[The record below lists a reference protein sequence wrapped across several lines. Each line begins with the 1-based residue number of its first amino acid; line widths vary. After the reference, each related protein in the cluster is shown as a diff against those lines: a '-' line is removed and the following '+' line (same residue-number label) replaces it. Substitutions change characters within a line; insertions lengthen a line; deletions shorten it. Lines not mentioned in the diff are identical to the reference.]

1 MLCLFVRLLKGVI
14 SMLTV
19 STALKLE
26 QFKGAKLVAGHRG
39 AQNVINWVHIVG
51 VPDAAQW
58 LNGGEL
64 VLTTAINIPEGE
76 EAQRAYLRALGEK
89 GVSALALAV
98 GRYLPEIP
106 AYMREQADECGLPLI
121 EIPYEARFV
130 DVAKTTNEQITQEN
144 MVMVQRALSI
154 NSELTQLVLDGGDLK
169 QLASTLADLIGH
181 SISIENERF
190 EALASANIS
199 PVDEARRYTLL
210 EGRTNPHLV
219 QALHDRGILQQI
231 QETRRPV
238 FIPRIP
244 EVGLEMERI
253 LAPIVVHGDI
263 YGYAWVIADKRPL
276 SALDQMALESAATIA
291 ALMMLYQEAVQS
303 AEASL
308 KGSLLA
314 QLIDGTGG
322 RDAVL
327 MDQSM
332 RFGVDLNQPFYLL
345 VLEMSSRKSSE
356 LLQMYR
362 RVHRLVT
369 VYEWAL
375 VAGQFAGQIVL
386 LAQADNAI
394 ESISERIHNHANG
407 QALRIG
413 VSGEHHSAS
422 QVALA
427 YQQAIE
433 ALFIYQRLGMKDRT
447 AYFDQLGYLHALYYA
462 GAESL
467 KHNALAPRVRK
478 LLDEQQADLF
488 HTLEVY
494 LDCGSNG
501 VQTAKRLHIHRS
513 TLNYRLERIRELCA
527 CDLSDPQTC
536 TNLQITLKLLRLFA
550 LNITG

>member
-1 MLCLFVRLLKGVI
+1 
-14 SMLTV
+14 MLTV
-19 STALKLE
+19 ASALQLD
-26 QFKGAKLVAGHRG
+26 QFKGAKLVAGQQGQH
-39 AQNVINWVHIVG
+39 NVINWVHIVG

-76 EAQRAYLRALGEK
+76 AEQCAYLRALAEK

-106 AYMREQADECGLPLI
+106 AYMREEADKSGLPLI

-219 QALHDRGILQQI
+219 QALHDRGIIQQLQD
-231 QETRRPV
+231 TRRPV

-291 ALMMLYQEAVQS
+291 ALMMLYQEAVHS

-314 QLIDGTGG
+314 QLIDGTGR

-345 VLEMSSRKSSE
+345 VLEMPSRKSSE

-362 RVHRLVT
+362 RVHRLVM

-386 LAQADNAI
+386 LAQADNPI
-394 ESISERIHNHANG
+394 ETISERIHNHANG
-407 QALRIG
+407 QSLRIG
-413 VSGEHHSAS
+413 ISGEHQSANR
-422 QVALA
+422 VALA

-433 ALFIYQRLGMKDRT
+433 TLFIHRRLGMKDHT
-447 AYFDQLGYLHALYYA
+447 AYFDNLGYLHALYHA
-462 GAESL
+462 GAESI
-467 KHNALAPRVRK
+467 KHNALAPKLRK
-478 LLDEQQADLF
+478 LLDEHQADLF
-488 HTLEVY
+488 HTLEAY
-494 LDCGSNG
+494 LDSGSNG

-513 TLNYRLERIRELCA
+513 TLNYRLERIREITG
-527 CDLSDPQTC
+527 CDLSDPQTGM
-536 TNLQITLKLLRLFA
+536 NLQITLKLLRLFA
-550 LNITG
+550 LDTND